1 MLVDRFVFAIPPA
14 TSPSITLH
22 ASHVPPSSLV
32 RQRAVDLLL
41 CRELTPSTRC
51 LHKITMSSAVQFP
64 ELRLIQYDCG
74 ALIIVKLL
82 LLLSMFT
89 AAGGL
94 TVTSKTRL
102 VLPFWCRLTLVVPDK
117 GPLNGCVRVCVCVC
131 LCVYTVV
138 EGKVIVFGCCDK
150 WTYFMFARQW
160 FLVTIEH

>member
-1 MLVDRFVFAIPPA
+1 VLLWFEIVVVLVDRFVFAIPPA

-94 TVTSKTRL
+94 TVTSKIQIGFTFL
-102 VLPFWCRLTLVVPDK
+102 VPSHMGSPGQRAVKWVCA
-117 GPLNGCVRVCVCVC
+117 CVRVPVCVHC
-131 LCVYTVV
+131 RRRKSDSFRL
-138 EGKVIVFGCCDK
+138 
-150 WTYFMFARQW
+150 
-160 FLVTIEH
+160 L

>member
-1 MLVDRFVFAIPPA
+1 VLIDRFVFAIPPA

-94 TVTSKTRL
+94 TVTSKIQIGFTFL
-102 VLPFWCRLTLVVPDK
+102 VPSHMGSPGQRAVKWVCA
-117 GPLNGCVRVCVCVC
+117 CVCVC

-150 WTYFMFARQW
+150 WTYFMFARQR